1 MSAGRT
7 NKTRFYRS
15 SPKLGGEIERIFERK
30 KWTPSR

>member
-7 NKTRFYRS
+7 NKARFYRS
-15 SPKLGGEIERIFERK
+15 SPKLGGKIERK